1 MKINVLTHRFSELTS
16 LFGRVEDLVVEDG
29 EVEGKTQTDGMG
41 GLHFRL
47 GDFES
52 LLNNK
57 QTNRIKN
64 CG

>member
-1 MKINVLTHRFSELTS
+1 MLTHRFSELTS

-52 LLNNK
+52 LLNSK
-57 QTNRIKN
+57 
-64 CG
+64 